1 MECKKANIVPIHKK
15 GDKQTVINYR
25 LVSLLPNCGKIFER
39 LLYNEMLNFVL
50 ENDLISQKQSGFRP
64 GDSSIN
70 QLLSINH
77 EVLSAFD
84 ILSDFLTNRK
94 QRVVLNGQCSSRV
107 DIRAGVPQGSILGPL
122 I

>member
-1 MECKKANIVPIHKK
+1 MECKKANIVPIHEK

-64 GDSSIN
+64 GDSNIN
-70 QLLSINH
+70 QLLFINH
-77 EVLSAFD
+77 EVLSVFD